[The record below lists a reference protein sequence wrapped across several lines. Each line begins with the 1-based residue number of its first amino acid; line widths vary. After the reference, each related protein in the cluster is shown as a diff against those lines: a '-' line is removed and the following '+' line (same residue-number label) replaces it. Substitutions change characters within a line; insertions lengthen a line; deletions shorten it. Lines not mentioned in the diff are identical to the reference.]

1 MVNGVEPQARGRP
14 FNFVQGREEKMN
26 RIKKVFIGAAA
37 SATAWVGS
45 LPSTAAIYGIGDFT
59 PGGGAYTLQQ
69 WIEVILNLLVS
80 VAGVIFMI
88 LLVIGGFQYLTGAGN
103 EEQTGKAKKLMID
116 AVIGLIITLI
126 AWAAGYWIITKL
138 TGTPPTRI

>member
-1 MVNGVEPQARGRP
+1 
-14 FNFVQGREEKMN
+14 MN

-37 SATAWVGS
+37 SAAAWVGS
-45 LPSTAAIYGIGDFT
+45 LPSTAAIYGIGNFT
-59 PGGGAYTLQQ
+59 EGYNTLQA
-69 WIEVILNLLVS
+69 WISAILNLLIS

-103 EEQTGKAKKLMID
+103 EEQTGKAKKMMID

-138 TGTPPTRI
+138 TGTPPAQI